1 METAAYLIGYFL
13 MVFVLVGI
21 GHFFYQK
28 KMNKTLT
35 AQLSLKQISVIIPYR
50 NEISNLP
57 NLVNSLKISS
67 KLPLEIIFVNDHSED
82 SGPLWLSE
90 HLSLPNCVFLNL
102 PEHSF
107 GKKEALLMGVEHS
120 KGDMLLT
127 LDADVIFESDYFQ
140 NLERLSD
147 ADLWILP
154 VILSASTKRNLWQE
168 LDLHILNA
176 INVGLYGFFRPIM
189 ASGANLL
196 IKKSAFLEAGNY
208 GSHRD
213 ISSGDDMFLLRDF
226 RELGKDIRLVS
237 HRNWAVYT
245 QSTNG
250 FFSFLHQR
258 VRWLS
263 KTHRVK
269 DTLATTLAYFQILL
283 SFLFYFLLVFNFIQ
297 GEIKYSLILF
307 FGKTIID
314 MIFYAPYF
322 FRFHRFS
329 AWIIFPLY
337 QIWFPFYNLLLLFA
351 IPFSKPLWKG
361 RAVKV

>member
-57 NLVNSLKISS
+57 ILVNSLKISS

-102 PEHSF
+102 PQHSF

-196 IKKSAFLEAGNY
+196 IKKSAFFEAGNY

-250 FFSFLHQR
+250 FFPFLHQR

-283 SFLFYFLLVFNFIQ
+283 SFLFYFLFLWFTKTFHINR
-297 GEIKYSLILF
+297 IKDI
-307 FGKTIID
+307 
-314 MIFYAPYF
+314 
-322 FRFHRFS
+322 
-329 AWIIFPLY
+329 
-337 QIWFPFYNLLLLFA
+337 
-351 IPFSKPLWKG
+351 
-361 RAVKV
+361 